1 MWPNPEFGSA
11 CDSLHG
17 PSRKVLNIPIF
28 LVFLS
33 FLGHP
38 WHMEVPSLG
47 VESELHLPAYTTAT
61 TMQDL
66 S

>member
-28 LVFLS
+28 FGLFVLFRT
-33 FLGHP
+33 P
-38 WHMEVPSLG
+38 V
-47 VESELHLPAYTTAT
+47 AYGGS
-61 TMQDL
+61 QPRG
-66 S
+66 